1 MWSLIHS
8 RDKAHFITL
17 ICISNSKINYQM
29 FATCFETRSIRYYIN
44 TLMNNDINKL
54 VPLSLLP
61 QLRQSF
67 CKIIFFSVMTH
78 LYVYKLKIQDKLI
91 KMRNT
96 SIITAEQSNVVVIN
110 EY

>member
-8 RDKAHFITL
+8 RDITL
-17 ICISNSKINYQM
+17 ICISYSKINYQM

-67 CKIIFFSVMTH
+67 CKIIFSLGNDPFVC
-78 LYVYKLKIQDKLI
+78 I
-91 KMRNT
+91 
-96 SIITAEQSNVVVIN
+96 
-110 EY
+110 